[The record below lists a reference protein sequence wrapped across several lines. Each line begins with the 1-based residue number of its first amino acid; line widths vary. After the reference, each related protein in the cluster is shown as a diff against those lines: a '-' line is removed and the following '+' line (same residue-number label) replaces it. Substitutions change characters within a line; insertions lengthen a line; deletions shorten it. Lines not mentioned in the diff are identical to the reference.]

1 MSVYLKHFG
10 LKKEPFSIVP
20 DSKFLYPSYRHRQA
34 VAHLKYG
41 LDREGGFIVLTGE
54 VGTGKTTLTKTLIE
68 HLPPNVRVGYILNSK
83 LKESD
88 LFASICKELSIRF
101 RKNSNLSFSKQC
113 TDAIYDD
120 LLETH
125 SQGLKTLIVIEE
137 AQNLDDEILESLRL
151 LSNLETSSNK
161 LLHIL
166 LVGQPELI
174 RKLEQNNLR
183 QLNQRVVSRFHLLPL
198 QNNEVKDYITYRLK
212 QGGTNRE
219 LFGNRACKQIYRLTK
234 GVPRLIN
241 LICHQALLGMY
252 SENKHTAS
260 TELIREAC
268 KEALGA
274 QITGT
279 TNKWLVNLS
288 LLLASLIVLVIATKE
303 KHELSFD
310 SFINEESQNILEVDT
325 ADNEAINQSLDSE
338 KNENKSINPSNS
350 SVKSNPLKSLFL
362 IWGFEVGDAFT
373 NEEFENLAS
382 RFGLKL
388 ENETNILFKT
398 IENLNRPGVV
408 HLMDENSILSS
419 SLLVEIGEE
428 SVVLMNGK
436 STNEMEL
443 DVFIQNWTGSFNY
456 LWKPEPN
463 FTSLQLGDE
472 NQEGLSWLQDQL
484 FKINNERE
492 FLITGGRFTKAVY
505 NEVIELQKK
514 NNIEQDGIVG
524 QQTLM
529 LINQLTNTA
538 IPTLAKESYR

>member
-101 RKNSNLSFSKQC
+101 RRNSNLSFSKQC

-274 QITGT
+274 QITET

-288 LLLASLIVLVIATKE
+288 LLLASLIVLIALTAVLPACAQLQFGAELAKQGKRTAAGGIYKVGKPYKIAGEWYYPRENTKY
-303 KHELSFD
+303 D
-310 SFINEESQNILEVDT
+310 NIG
-325 ADNEAINQSLDSE
+325 I
-338 KNENKSINPSNS
+338 
-350 SVKSNPLKSLFL
+350 
-362 IWGFEVGDAFT
+362 
-373 NEEFENLAS
+373 AS
-382 RFGLKL
+382 WYGPKFQGR
-388 ENETNILFKT
+388 
-398 IENLNRPGVV
+398 R
-408 HLMDENSILSS
+408 
-419 SLLVEIGEE
+419 
-428 SVVLMNGK
+428 
-436 STNEMEL
+436 
-443 DVFIQNWTGSFNY
+443 
-456 LWKPEPN
+456 
-463 FTSLQLGDE
+463 TSLY
-472 NQEGLSWLQDQL
+472 
-484 FKINNERE
+484 FKEWFR
-492 FLITGGRFTKAVY
+492 L
-505 NEVIELQKK
+505 
-514 NNIEQDGIVG
+514 
-524 QQTLM
+524 
-529 LINQLTNTA
+529 
-538 IPTLAKESYR
+538 